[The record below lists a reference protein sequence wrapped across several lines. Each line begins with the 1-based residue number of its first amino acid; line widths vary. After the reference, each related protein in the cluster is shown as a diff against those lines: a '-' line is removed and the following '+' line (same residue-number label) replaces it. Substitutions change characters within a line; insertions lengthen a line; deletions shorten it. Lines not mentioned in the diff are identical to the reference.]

1 MSKYDEIKSIV
12 EATRKA
18 FGKNALDEITQ
29 IKRSHGLLLEQ
40 PEIENKQPEIEN
52 KQPEIEKPRMFGEER
67 PKDEEKRTFKILGN
81 TISIHG
87 KTKADL
93 QLTLDEKV
101 AFKESAEEFRSEVA
115 ELVDFNTLNV
125 YDNNV
130 EWSGVITDR
139 DIEFYFSVSETNGV
153 YINGD
158 MIQLEPETME
168 LFEKLQKFY
177 DKFKLKWSK
186 IIASRKET
194 EK

>member
-1 MSKYDEIKSIV
+1 MNKYDEIKSIV
-12 EATRKA
+12 EATRKV
-18 FGKNALDEITQ
+18 FGKNTLDEVTQ
-29 IKRSHGLLLEQ
+29 IRRSHGLLLEQ
-40 PEIENKQPEIEN
+40 PEVENKQPEVEN

-67 PKDEEKRTFKILGN
+67 PKDEEKRTFKIQGS

-87 KTKADL
+87 KSKADL

-101 AFKESAEEFRSEVA
+101 AFKESTEEFRSEVA

-139 DIEFYFSVSETNGV
+139 DIEFYFSVSESNGV
-153 YINGD
+153 YINGQ

-168 LFEKLQKFY
+168 LFEKMQKFY

>member
-1 MSKYDEIKSIV
+1 MNKYDEIKSIV
-12 EATRKA
+12 EATRKV
-18 FGKNALDEITQ
+18 FGKNTLDEVTQ
-29 IKRSHGLLLEQ
+29 IKRSHGLLLE
-40 PEIENKQPEIEN
+40 QPEIEN

>member
-1 MSKYDEIKSIV
+1 MNKYDEIKSIV
-12 EATRKA
+12 EATRKV
-18 FGKNALDEITQ
+18 FGKNTLDEVTQ